1 MNQVTISVRHQL
13 SVINLDWNHLKS
25 MLVRKCFK
33 TCRIRAFFDE
43 MSGSTQNY
51 LSAEKSKELRN
62 LADDRS
68 TVIKSPDKGS
78 SIAICD
84 GDDSL

>member
-1 MNQVTISVRHQL
+1 
-13 SVINLDWNHLKS
+13 
-25 MLVRKCFK
+25 
-33 TCRIRAFFDE
+33 

-62 LADDRS
+62 FADDRS